1 MQTLYNR
8 ARNEWKNAT
17 PCRKRLI
24 AILSNDNNDLVVAQ
38 DPIPLEHCKKALFT
52 DSLTPEQAKEHSKK
66 IIDKIHT
73 RNNKLI
79 TCVEQYYPNVI
90 PSMRG
95 HKLCRLHVTLP
106 SFASS
111 GFTTNDPQLLS
122 LASAKLTLQE
132 ALAARILGSYITLRK
147 QGLDVDDSIDFA
159 QTLLNFDSNVE
170 FTPFQSFDPTT
181 QKVIAPVADCTPITT
196 NTRPPPK
203 SLHEIFSIETAYD
216 ESENISLFHP
226 SECDYIENV
235 PTIKLHNYRDKPID
249 LFFFEF
255 KDLLRSAFSVT
266 VVHRGENREVF
277 TRFHNRLKA
286 MKKPTKIEK
295 TDPLQLF
302 VRVYPKRPNP
312 RLQFRTLQDFV
323 SIAQELNLN
332 FQQFCI
338 MDYIKSNP
346 VNLTLLEQAY
356 HLVNPDIQDTL
367 EEAHNNSNKAAFD
380 SLLAEFAGLGQVDVC
395 VGDPRSPAQ
404 TRSIPLK
411 LDTHNNEWYFEENDI
426 YKALSDGPHDRLKH
440 WTTVCLSSYPLF
452 TFRKTSLIER
462 ICVKTSEN
470 QFHPLH
476 IYARILPQALGW
488 ANLNPRTK
496 TTAFSAFGK
505 QPPSIDLLKS
515 AIDAAAN
522 GDHNLPLQY
531 LDLKSEFRRFEC
543 ITVQN
548 KHAISYFNLW
558 DYLKTILRLETRTD
572 AVKFLQ
578 SLDNSEDLYLH
589 ETMHNILVPQDSA
602 DLYRFSLR
610 KRRRRE
616 DGTYAAHAFDKQTP
630 YKLSNFSVLINLNQ
644 AMAIVQALPESKLC
658 IQSPIIEF
666 CCKDILQ

>member
-1 MQTLYNR
+1 M
-8 ARNEWKNAT
+8 
-17 PCRKRLI
+17 
-24 AILSNDNNDLVVAQ
+24 
-38 DPIPLEHCKKALFT
+38 EHCKKVLFT
-52 DSLTPEQAKEHSKK
+52 DSLTPEQAKGHSKK

-73 RNNKLI
+73 RNNNLI
-79 TCVEQYYPNVI
+79 TCVEQYYPNVK
-90 PSMRG
+90 PSIRG
-95 HKLCRLHVTLP
+95 NKLCRLHTTLP

-122 LASAKLTLQE
+122 LASAKLTPQE
-132 ALAARILGSYITLRK
+132 ALAARVLGSYITLRK
-147 QGLDVDDSIDFA
+147 QGLDVPDSIDFA
-159 QTLLNFDSNVE
+159 QTLLNFDSGVE
-170 FTPFQSFDPTT
+170 FTPFQSFDPT
-181 QKVIAPVADCTPITT
+181 QKVIAPVADCTPKTT

-203 SLHEIFSIETAYD
+203 SLHEIFSIETVFYA
-216 ESENISLFHP
+216 SKNISLFHP
-226 SECDYIENV
+226 SECDHVENV
-235 PTIKLHNYRDKPID
+235 PTIKLNNFQNKPID
-249 LFFFEF
+249 LFYLEF
-255 KDLLRSAFSVT
+255 KDLLRSAFTLNIVYK
-266 VVHRGENREVF
+266 GENSKVF

-286 MKKPTKIEK
+286 ANKPTKFEK
-295 TDPLQLF
+295 TSPLQLF
-302 VRVYPKRPNP
+302 VRVFCNQPHG
-312 RLQFRTLQDFV
+312 RLEFRTLQDFV
-323 SIAQELNLN
+323 SIAQELNLH

-367 EEAHNNSNKAAFD
+367 DEAHKNSNKTAFD

-426 YKALSDGPHDRLKH
+426 YKALSDGPYDRFKH
-440 WTTVCLSSYPLF
+440 HITTLLSAYPLF

-476 IYARILPQALGW
+476 IYTRILPQVLRW
-488 ANLNPRTK
+488 VNRESKTT

-505 QPPSIDLLKS
+505 QPPSIDLLRS

-522 GDHNLPLQY
+522 GDHNLPLQH
-531 LDLKSEFRRFEC
+531 LDLKPEFQQFEY
-543 ITVQN
+543 ITVLD
-548 KHAISYFNLW
+548 KHATSYFNLW
-558 DYLKTILRLETRTD
+558 DYLKTILGLETRTD

-578 SLDNSEDLYLH
+578 SLDNSEDMDLYK
-589 ETMHNILVPQDSA
+589 TMHNILVPQDSV
-602 DLYRFSLR
+602 DLYRFSLG

-616 DGTYAAHAFDKQTP
+616 DGTYAAHAFDKKP
-630 YKLSNFSVLINLNQ
+630 FNKLSSVSVLINLNQ

-658 IQSPIIEF
+658 IQIQIIEF
-666 CCKDILQ
+666 CCKDIL